1 MNTSPL
7 RLFLVTASLVLAAC
21 QRTPAPVADAGSVAP
36 ARPGLHDWHLPMSPG
51 AAQPD
56 LVATS
61 SGRLLLSWFN
71 SVPGRRTALQFA
83 EYGRDGRWQG
93 APRTI
98 AIGSSFVVNWADTPH
113 IAATDDGALWVHWL
127 QKTSDLHEASDV
139 LLSRSLDGGFNW
151 SPPVLVNTDGKQAE
165 HGFASLWPQSRD
177 SLGVAWLDGRNSEG
191 EHHEHGAQDEHG
203 GMASMG
209 MMSLR
214 SAVFSPSLQR
224 SGESELDASTCDC
237 CQTGVAVTARGPLLV
252 YRDRT
257 TAEIRDIYATRH
269 DGERWTTPKP
279 VHADGWKMPACPV
292 NGPAIAAN
300 GNDVVVA
307 WYTAAANKPA
317 VKLARSNDAGDSFA
331 APVTLDQGEAV
342 QGRVDVALDAAQA
355 WVLWVREDNISVGGG
370 GQSLWLA
377 RYVPDLSRELSRVEV
392 AKLQGRGK
400 GTGFPQLALR
410 DGNAYMVWTDIVEGN
425 PQLRG
430 AVYTS
435 R

>member
-1 MNTSPL
+1 MNASPL
-7 RLFLVTASLVLAAC
+7 RIFLITATLALASC
-21 QRTPAPVADAGSVAP
+21 QRTPAPLAGNGNATPAP
-36 ARPGLHDWHLPMSPG
+36 AGLHDWHLPMSPG

-61 SGRLLLSWFN
+61 DGRLLLSWFN
-71 SVPGRRTALQFA
+71 RVPGRRTALQFA
-83 EYGRDGRWQG
+83 EYGRDGHWLS

-98 AIGSSFVVNWADTPH
+98 AVGDSFVVNWADTPH
-113 IAATDDGALWVHWL
+113 IAATADGALWVHWL
-127 QKTSDLHEASDV
+127 QKSGDMHEAFNI

-151 SPPVLVNTDGKQAE
+151 SPPVLVNTDGRQAE
-165 HGFASLWPQSRD
+165 HGFVSLWPQSRD

-191 EHHEHGAQDEHG
+191 GHEEHGEHDQQ
-203 GMASMG
+203 AVHRG

-214 SAVFSPSLQR
+214 SAVFSPSLAR

-237 CQTGVAVTARGPLLV
+237 CQTGVAVTARGPLLA

-257 TAEIRDIYATRH
+257 DAEIRDIYTTRR

-279 VHADGWKMPACPV
+279 VHVDGWKMPACPV
-292 NGPAIAAN
+292 NGPAVAAN
-300 GNDVVVA
+300 GNDVVA
-307 WYTAAANKPA
+307 GWYTAADDEPA

-331 APVTLDQGEAV
+331 APVLLDQGEAV

-355 WVLWVREDNISVGGG
+355 WVLWVREDGS

-377 RYVPDLSRELSRVEV
+377 RYAPDLSRELSRIEV

-400 GTGFPQLALR
+400 GTGVPQLALR
-410 DGNAYMVWTDIVEGN
+410 DGNAYLVWTDIIDGG

-430 AVYTS
+430 AVYGG

>member
-1 MNTSPL
+1 MNSSPS
-7 RLFLVTASLVLAAC
+7 RIFLLTAALALAAC
-21 QRTPAPVADAGSVAP
+21 QRTPAPVVGTGNVAP
-36 ARPGLHDWHLPMSPG
+36 MQAGLNDWPLPMAPG

-56 LVATS
+56 LVATAD
-61 SGRLLLSWFN
+61 GRLLLSWFN
-71 SVPGRRTALQFA
+71 RVPGRRTALQFA
-83 EYGRDGRWQG
+83 GYGRDNHWQG

-127 QKTSDLHEASDV
+127 QASSDMHQAFDV
-139 LLSRSLDGGFNW
+139 LLSRSHDGGFNW
-151 SPPVLVNTDGKQAE
+151 SPPVLVNTDGRQAE
-165 HGFASLWPQSRD
+165 HGFVSLWPQSRD
-177 SLGVAWLDGRNSEG
+177 SLGVAWLDGRNREDAHEDHG
-191 EHHEHGAQDEHG
+191 EHAQQDVHR
-203 GMASMG
+203 GMT
-209 MMSLR
+209 SLR

-224 SGESELDASTCDC
+224 SDESEVDASACDC
-237 CQTGVAVTARGPLLV
+237 CQTGVAVTGRGPLLV

-257 TAEIRDIYATRH
+257 AAEIRDIYTTRR
-269 DGERWTTPKP
+269 DGERWTAPKS

-307 WYTAAANKPA
+307 WYTAADDKPA
-317 VKLARSNDAGDSFA
+317 VKLARSHDAGDSFT

-355 WVLWVREDNISVGGG
+355 WVLWVREDGS

-377 RYVPDLSRELSRVEV
+377 RYAPDLSHQLSRIEV

-410 DGNAYMVWTDIVEGN
+410 DGNAYLVWTDIIDGA

-430 AVYTS
+430 AVYGG

>member
-1 MNTSPL
+1 MTISPP
-7 RLFLVTASLVLAAC
+7 RIFLITAALALGSC
-21 QRTPAPVADAGSVAP
+21 QRTPAPVAGTGTVAP
-36 ARPGLHDWHLPMSPG
+36 AQAGLHDWPLPMAPG

-56 LVATS
+56 LVATPG
-61 SGRLLLSWFN
+61 GRLLLSWFN
-71 SVPGRRTALQFA
+71 RVPGRRTALQFA

-98 AIGSSFVVNWADTPH
+98 AIGSSFVVSWADTPH

-139 LLSRSLDGGFNW
+139 LLSRSPDGGFTW

-165 HGFASLWPQSRD
+165 HGFVSLWPQSSD
-177 SLGVAWLDGRNSEG
+177 GLGVAWLDGRNREDAHQDHG
-191 EHHEHGAQDEHG
+191 EHGQQDMHR
-203 GMASMG
+203 GMT
-209 MMSLR
+209 SLR

-224 SGESELDASTCDC
+224 SGESEVDASACDC

-257 TAEIRDIYATRH
+257 AAEIRDIYTTRR
-269 DGERWTTPKP
+269 DGERWTAPRP

-300 GNDVVVA
+300 GNGVVVA
-307 WYTAAANKPA
+307 WYTAADDKPA

-331 APVTLDQGEAV
+331 APVMLDQGEAV

-355 WVLWVREDNISVGGG
+355 WVLWVREDGG

-377 RYVPDLSRELSRVEV
+377 RYAPDLSRLLSRIEV

-410 DGNAYMVWTDIVEGN
+410 DGNAYMVWTDIIDGA

-430 AVYTS
+430 AIYGG

>member
-1 MNTSPL
+1 MDMPL
-7 RLFLVTASLVLAAC
+7 RTATHLAALALAALVLPAC
-21 QRTPAPVADAGSVAP
+21 QRTPTPATPPGADAAASQ
-36 ARPGLHDWHLPMSPG
+36 PGLHDWRLPMSPG

-56 LVATS
+56 LVATPG
-61 SGRLLLSWFN
+61 GRLLLSWFN
-71 SVPGRRTALQFA
+71 RVPGRRTALQFA
-83 EYGRDGRWQG
+83 EYGRDGHWQS

-98 AIGSSFVVNWADTPH
+98 AVGDSFFVNWADTPH

-127 QKTSDLHEASDV
+127 QKSAGAPYAYDV

-151 SPPVLVNTDGKQAE
+151 SPPVLVNTDGKQVE
-165 HGFASLWPQSRD
+165 HGFVSLWPQARD
-177 SLGVAWLDGRNSEG
+177 RLGVAWLDGRNSDVAG
-191 EHHEHGAQDEHG
+191 DGHG
-203 GMASMG
+203 G

-214 SAVFSPSLQR
+214 SADFSAALER
-224 SGESELDASTCDC
+224 GDESQLDASTCDC
-237 CQTGVAVTARGPLLV
+237 CQTDVALTARGPLV
-252 YRDRT
+252 AYRDRT
-257 TAEIRDIYATRH
+257 AAEIRDIYTTRR
-269 DGERWTTPKP
+269 DGGSWTAPRP

-307 WYTAAANKPA
+307 WYTAADDKPA
-317 VKLARSNDAGDSFA
+317 VKLARSNDAGDHFA
-331 APVTLDQGEAV
+331 APLTLDHGDAV

-355 WVLWVREDNISVGGG
+355 WVLWVREDGG

-377 RYVPDLSRELSRVEV
+377 RLAPDLSRELSRIEV

-410 DGNAYMVWTDIVEGN
+410 DGSAYLVWTDIVDGA

-430 AVYTS
+430 AIYGGG
-435 R
+435 